1 MLENV
6 TKEIILT
13 LLFIFIIIY
22 QSVINH
28 LNRRDFLK
36 RENDLLNRIL
46 SNDFPEY
53 VQGTKALARKPDQPV
68 TSKERIVGVE
78 AATRLDSDVIEM
90 G

>member
-1 MLENV
+1 MEA
-6 TKEIILT
+6 KEIILT

-22 QSVINH
+22 QSIINH

-46 SNDFPEY
+46 SENFPEY
-53 VQGTKALARKPDQPV
+53 VQGTKSLERKPDKPV

-78 AATRLDSDVIEM
+78 AATRLDSDILEM